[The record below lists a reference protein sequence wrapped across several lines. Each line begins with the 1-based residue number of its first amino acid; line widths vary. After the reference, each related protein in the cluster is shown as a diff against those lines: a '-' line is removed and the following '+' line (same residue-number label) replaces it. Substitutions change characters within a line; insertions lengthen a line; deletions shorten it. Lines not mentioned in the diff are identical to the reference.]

1 MRLMSIILALA
12 ASALAMPADAA
23 QTAPACVDML
33 AIAQT
38 HSTTRPIEPVD
49 LLRLRDI
56 GYMHLAQGQRFLSVS
71 PDRKHLAFVM
81 HRADPASDRYCA
93 ALFVL
98 NIATKQVR
106 MLDSADDL
114 LMDPVAIRGVEVDYG
129 LPRTLLPQWS
139 ADGRRIAY
147 LRKIDG
153 RAQIIAISFATGT
166 ARQATHTPVGVDHFA
181 WAADGTSLVYS
192 DRPARLAAM
201 RAIAEEREPG
211 YLFDDRI
218 LPYTGTAPALKMPLP
233 AVAHRVGADGRASDS
248 LSLQDERRL
257 ETMRS
262 PAGDQSVMT
271 SASSWT
277 LERRQPVPG
286 SYASPTELVAT
297 DPKGQRYQCEH
308 ANCRGTLYFNIEG
321 MWDTDRPG
329 EFTYLKREGW
339 GGSQYGLYLWRAGAA
354 PRRLLLTNDLIL
366 GCETLGSRLLCAR
379 ETARRPRH
387 LIIVDLRGRAGIT
400 ELFDP
405 NPNFLALAA
414 SDAQRLHWRNAQG
427 QESYGDLVLPPDRKP
442 GEKLPLVIVQYI
454 SRGFLRGGTGDEYPV
469 QAFARNGF
477 AVLSFHK
484 PSALFAAQGNDGK
497 MVSILRRLNQD
508 WEDRRNI
515 LSSLTTGIDLL
526 RARGDIDPDRIGIS
540 GVSDGSTTVQFGLI
554 NQPGLFKAASVG
566 SCCVDPTAMMIYGGT
581 ALARERADWGYPPP
595 FGPGSEKWRPLALSR
610 NAPSVM
616 APLLMHLADN
626 EFLIAME
633 TIAAYKKNERP
644 IEVRILPQ
652 EHHLKVG
659 PRHRL
664 AVYCRNLRWF
674 GFWLDQPIHGSS
686 CPTVE
691 DDHDRWSAMKKAWK
705 ETGKD
710 RPSTQ

>member
-1 MRLMSIILALA
+1 MRLMAFMLALA
-12 ASALAMPADAA
+12 ALPLAMPANAA
-23 QTAPACVDML
+23 QLAPACVDML
-33 AIAQT
+33 ATAPAAG
-38 HSTTRPIEPVD
+38 SVRPVEPVD

-71 PDRKHLAFVM
+71 PDRKHMAFVM

-98 NIATKQVR
+98 NIATGQVR
-106 MLDSADDL
+106 MLDSADAL
-114 LMDPVAIRGVEVDYG
+114 LMDPVAIRGVEVEYG

-139 ADGRRIAY
+139 ADGRHIAY
-147 LRKIDG
+147 LREIDG
-153 RAQIIAISFATGT
+153 RAQIIAISFATGA
-166 ARQATHTPVGVDHFA
+166 ARQASHSRVGVDHFA
-181 WAADGTSLVYS
+181 WAADGTGLLYS
-192 DRPARLAAM
+192 DRPGRLAAV

-218 LPYTGTAPALKMPLP
+218 LPYTGTSPALKMPLP
-233 AVAHRVGADGRASDS
+233 AVRHLVGADGLETAG
-248 LSLQDERRL
+248 LSLQDDQRL
-257 ETMRS
+257 ESTRS
-262 PAGDQSVMT
+262 LAGDQSVMR
-271 SASSWT
+271 SASGWT
-277 LERRQPVPG
+277 LERTQNVPG

-297 DPKGQRYQCEH
+297 DPQGQRYMCQH
-308 ANCRGTLYFNIEG
+308 ASCRGTLYFNIEG

-329 EFTYLKREGW
+329 EFAYLKREGW
-339 GGSQYGLYLWRAGAA
+339 AGSQYGLYLWRAGAA
-354 PRRLLLTNDLIL
+354 PRRILLTNDLIL
-366 GCETLGSRLLCAR
+366 GCESLGSRLLCAR
-379 ETARRPRH
+379 ESARRPRH
-387 LIIVDLRGRAGIT
+387 LILVDLRRRDGIT

-405 NPNFLALAA
+405 NRDFLALAA

-427 QESYGDLVLPPDRKP
+427 QESYGDLVLPHDRKP

-454 SRGFLRGGTGDEYPV
+454 SRGFLRGGTGDEYPI

-477 AVLSFHK
+477 AVLSFQK

-497 MVSILRRLNQD
+497 MASILRRLNQD

-515 LSSLTTGIDLL
+515 LSSLTAGIDLL
-526 RARGDIDPDRIGIS
+526 LARGDIDPDRIGIS

-554 NQPGLFKAASVG
+554 NRPGLFKAASVG

-581 ALARERADWGYPPP
+581 ALARERTDWGYPPP
-595 FGPGSEKWRPLALSR
+595 FGPGSERWRPLALSR

-616 APLLMHLADN
+616 APLLMQLADN

-633 TIAAYKKNERP
+633 TIAAYKQHARP

-674 GFWLDQPIHGSS
+674 GFWLERPIHGNA
-686 CPTVE
+686 CPAVQ
-691 DDHDRWSAMKKAWK
+691 DDIDRWSAMK
-705 ETGKD
+705 ETS
-710 RPSTQ
+710 RNQPSTQ